1 MTLNVGQG
9 FKQRWLDAPEALRL
23 GMLDEL
29 YRVCDLL
36 SSDVS
41 LEQWQDHDQ
50 RAMQI
55 AQLNV
60 EHAYATQKAELIE
73 AARLRKQH
81 KLEQSLTDRRQ
92 QQQAYIQQL
101 QQDELN
107 RQQQQNQDLRL
118 IAIQIAQESRL
129 YSARYS
135 ANPTQTHANPHAHVN
150 TQAQAQAQAQAT
162 TASLDLNSQQRLMAE
177 IENIRIRLELEAEML
192 IEQTL
197 RNFKNQLN
205 AAVQDEV
212 ELIRAQILPDQN

>member
-60 EHAYATQKAELIE
+60 EQAYATQKAELIE

-92 QQQAYIQQL
+92 QQQDYIQQL

-107 RQQQQNQDLRL
+107 RQQQQNQELRL
-118 IAIQIAQESRL
+118 IAVQVAQESRL

-150 TQAQAQAQAQAT
+150 TQAQAM

-177 IENIRIRLELEAEML
+177 IENIRIRLELEAETL

>member
-60 EHAYATQKAELIE
+60 EQAYATQKAELIE

-92 QQQAYIQQL
+92 QQQAYILQL

-107 RQQQQNQDLRL
+107 RQNQQNQELRL
-118 IAIQIAQESRL
+118 IAVQVAQESRL

-135 ANPTQTHANPHAHVN
+135 ANPTQTHANTHIDVN
-150 TQAQAQAQAQAT
+150 TQAQAT